1 MTFACA
7 VPSGLGKAQ
16 GMARGDLTDDEWAL
30 IEPHLPLG
38 ERGPIP
44 DLRRQFNAVM
54 CRFRTGSPWRDLP
67 EEYGSWSTVYD
78 RFRSWATAGVFQHL
92 MHAAIGEAAAR
103 GQADLD
109 LVSVDSTT
117 ARAHHHAAG
126 MALDPQLLQELEKAA
141 EQEKGLHERG
151 KKPRRKSQATPKP
164 RPHAGDYGDGTE
176 PG

>member
-1 MTFACA
+1 MT
-7 VPSGLGKAQ
+7 
-16 GMARGDLTDDEWAL
+16 RGDLTDDEWAL

-54 CRFRTGSPWRDLP
+54 WRFRTGSPWRDLP
-67 EEYGSWSTVYD
+67 ERYGSWSTVYD
-78 RFRSWATAGVFQHL
+78 RFRAWATTGVFQNL
-92 MHAAIGEAAAR
+92 MQAAIAEAAAR

-126 MALDPQLLQELEKAA
+126 MAADPELLEALAKAA
-141 EQEKGLHERG
+141 EAEKGLRERG
-151 KKPRRKSQATPKP
+151 KQPRSVTKDKTGSNAGGYAAGTKPDSRQPNWAAPG
-164 RPHAGDYGDGTE
+164 AG
-176 PG
+176 